1 MGHQPTIFYIL
12 ENQILGTWW
21 VGKIESTLDGYGM
34 CPYRSITQDQLND
47 KLVERYHS
55 PNAYLTLVT
64 LNKRWSACYGVERW
78 LSKLEYKINKE
89 PEKYQELEELL
100 KAGWDGENETST
112 LSVLHVLEHGQPVD
126 KIFKKLVTSRE
137 GLTRCLNTNKYRTY
151 EDRKKDPDFLKR
163 ISREKVLRQ
172 MEKTKKLPKPETLA
186 KHGIREDGIKECMG
200 DQEIE
205 EVTEGPKGIIY
216 KISSPSGK
224 VYVGQTIRSFEKR
237 MQEHRQE
244 TSCCT
249 FIKRAIDKYGDE
261 MNYEIV
267 EENVPQEQLDEREI
281 YWIKE
286 LNSLAPDG
294 YNLTT
299 GGQSSKEYS
308 QELKDKIRDIKNTQ
322 KIDKDG
328 YMGYVSK
335 ICNLFYPHVRQYGKK
350 VHVSYGGFQTEEE
363 AIEVLKEYTK
373 DPENFTAVNNRT
385 RNKVGSV
392 CKSRGK
398 WSAGYKQI
406 YLGEYETKE
415 QAQEALEK
423 YLKDPENIP
432 SFKRNVGNISKNR
445 NKWRLKYKR
454 KYLGSYDTKEEAQE
468 ALERHIKNPE
478 NFIKP
483 EVQRRHGSVA
493 KYNNRLKASHKG
505 IFLGGYDTKEQA
517 QEALENY
524 LKDPKNFVKPEKKIG
539 CVYKECNRWKV
550 RHKGKCLGTYE
561 TKEKAEEV
569 REIYQRDPDNFV
581 KSDHMPKKIIGS
593 VSKRGNRWR
602 LRYKDKQFGTY
613 ATREDAEK
621 AHKALQSS

>member
-12 ENQILGTWW
+12 ENETLGTWW
-21 VGKIESTLDGYGM
+21 VGKMEPTLDGYGM
-34 CPYRSITQDQLND
+34 CPYRSITQDQLNE
-47 KLVERYHS
+47 KLSEKYHN

-64 LNKRWSACYGVERW
+64 LNKRWNACYGVERW
-78 LSKLEYKINKE
+78 LSKLEYKISKE

-100 KAGWDGENETST
+100 RAGWYGDIETST
-112 LSVLHVLEHGQPVD
+112 LSVLHVLEHNQPVD

-137 GLTRCLNTNKYRTY
+137 GLTRCLNTYTGKTRAEKYQ
-151 EDRKKDPDFLKR
+151 ESKKDPDFMYKR
-163 ISREKVLRQ
+163 ARKEVLRQ
-172 MEKTKKLPKPETLA
+172 MEKTGKLPKPETLA
-186 KHGIREDGIKECMG
+186 KYDIREDEFREVMG
-200 DQEIE
+200 
-205 EVTEGPKGIIY
+205 PRGIIY
-216 KISSPSGK
+216 KITSPSGK
-224 VYVGQTIRSFEKR
+224 VYVGQTVRSFEKR

-249 FIKRAIDKYGDE
+249 FIKRAIDKYGDG
-261 MNYEIV
+261 MKYEIV

-299 GGQSSKEYS
+299 GGQSSTEYS
-308 QELKDKIRDIKNTQ
+308 QELKDRIRDIKNTQ

-335 ICNLFYPHVRQYGKK
+335 IGNLFYPHVRQYGKK

-445 NKWRLKYKR
+445 NKWELKYKR
-454 KYLGSYDTKEEAQE
+454 KYLGIYDTKEEAQE
-468 ALERHIKNPE
+468 ALERYIKNPE

-483 EVQRRHGSVA
+483 EVQRRHGSVG
-493 KYNNRLKASHKG
+493 KYNNRWKASHKG

-524 LKDPKNFVKPEKKIG
+524 LKDPKNFVKPEKRIG
-539 CVYKECNRWKV
+539 CVYKEHDRWKI

-593 VSKRGNRWR
+593 VSKRGNGWR
-602 LRYKDKQFGTY
+602 LRYKDKQIGTY
-613 ATREDAEK
+613 PTKEDAEK
-621 AHKALQSS
+621 AHKALQSSI

>member
-21 VGKIESTLDGYGM
+21 VGKMESTLDGCGM

-89 PEKYQELEELL
+89 PEKYHELEELL

-186 KHGIREDGIKECMG
+186 KHDIREDGIKECMG

-237 MQEHRQE
+237 MQEHRDMKS
-244 TSCCT
+244 TCSAV
-249 FIKRAIDKYGDE
+249 RNAIDKYGDE
-261 MNYEIV
+261 MKYEII
-267 EENVPQEQLDEREI
+267 EENVPQEHLDEREI

-286 LNSLAPDG
+286 LNSLRPDG
-294 YNLTT
+294 YNLRT
-299 GGQSSKEYS
+299 GGRFYKATQEMCDNMKDAKHKSKIE
-308 QELKDKIRDIKNTQ
+308 
-322 KIDKDG
+322 KDG
-328 YMGYVSK
+328 YMGYASK
-335 ICNLFYPHVRQYGKK
+335 WGNTFYPRIRIDGILVAL
-350 VHVSYGGFQTEEE
+350 SNGGFRTEEE
-363 AIEVLKEYTK
+363 AVEVLKEYTK
-373 DPENFTAVNNRT
+373 DPNNFTNVDGPLKKPIGCIRLENNR
-385 RNKVGSV
+385 
-392 CKSRGK
+392 
-398 WSAGYKQI
+398 
-406 YLGEYETKE
+406 
-415 QAQEALEK
+415 
-423 YLKDPENIP
+423 
-432 SFKRNVGNISKNR
+432 
-445 NKWRLKYKR
+445 WRLSYKR
-454 KYLGSYDTKEEAQE
+454 DIKLG
-468 ALERHIKNPE
+468 N
-478 NFIKP
+478 
-483 EVQRRHGSVA
+483 
-493 KYNNRLKASHKG
+493 
-505 IFLGGYDTKEQA
+505 YDTKEQA
-517 QEALENY
+517 QEAFERY
-524 LKDPKNFVKPEKKIG
+524 LKDPENF
-539 CVYKECNRWKV
+539 
-550 RHKGKCLGTYE
+550 
-561 TKEKAEEV
+561 TK
-569 REIYQRDPDNFV
+569 
-581 KSDHMPKKIIGS
+581 PKKGQGVYIKIVIDGS
-593 VSKRGNRWR
+593 LNIKKGV
-602 LRYKDKQFGTY
+602 
-613 ATREDAEK
+613 
-621 AHKALQSS
+621 